1 MFGCKA
7 VFDLDIGFFSY
18 LIGWLGFSGD
28 SGSDVPGTSNVTTG
42 PIAGRN

>member
-1 MFGCKA
+1 MFGRMA

-28 SGSDVPGTSNVTTG
+28 SGGDAPGSSNATSA
-42 PIAGRN
+42 PIGGRI